1 MKTRSNRWCNRTA
14 VCRPRRSGPWGRSD
28 TILYTIHS
36 FSFCTARTGCVIR

>member
-28 TILYTIHS
+28 AILDTIHTF
-36 FSFCTARTGCVIR
+36 FSFCTGCYFLKL